1 MKKILLTIVSVIA
14 ITGFSVAQT
23 TRNIDWSTETILY
36 PDSLKSTPSNGTPF
50 NVEVVMKNNGLDAAL
65 AGDSI
70 WYQFAVTIISNSQTI
85 VLYPGPNSSTFA
97 IKTVSRTILIGD
109 TMHLALS
116 LTANLKFLQS
126 TNVRFAFIAHC
137 LNRPGLGFETGG
149 ALANNQKSKDIVW
162 FNEHGWYVGV
172 DGALANTTKVYPN
185 PVKDVLNIDV
195 NYDLPKVLNIFDITG
210 RKVEEVLFDAK
221 NTTVNVS
228 NYNHGFY
235 FYEIRTKEGEMIKS
249 GKIQVN

>member
-14 ITGFSVAQT
+14 LTGFATAQT
-23 TRNIDWSTETILY
+23 RSLDWSTETILY

-50 NVEVVMKNNGLDAAL
+50 NVEVVMKNNGTDAAL

-70 WYQFAVTIISNSQTI
+70 WFQFAVSIVSNSQLL
-85 VLYPGPNSSTFA
+85 VLYPGPSSSTFA
-97 IKTVSRTILIGD
+97 LRILNKTIAAGD

-126 TNVRFAFIAHC
+126 TNVRFEFIAHC
-137 LNRPGLGFETGG
+137 LNRPALGFESGS
-149 ALANNQKSKDIVW
+149 ALTNNKKSKDIVW
-162 FNEHGWYVGV
+162 FNEHGWYVGI

-195 NYDLPKVLNIFDITG
+195 NYDLPKVLNIFDIAG
-210 RKVEEVLFDAK
+210 RKVEEVLFDEK
-221 NTTVNVS
+221 NTSVNVS
-228 NYNHGFY
+228 NYTRGFY
-235 FYEIRTKEGEMIKS
+235 FYEIKTSEGEVIKS
-249 GKIQVN
+249 GKILVN